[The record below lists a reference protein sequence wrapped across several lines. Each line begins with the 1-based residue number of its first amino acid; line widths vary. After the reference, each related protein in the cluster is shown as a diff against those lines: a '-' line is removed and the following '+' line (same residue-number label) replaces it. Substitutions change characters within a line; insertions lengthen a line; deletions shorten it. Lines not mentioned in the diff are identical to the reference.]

1 MSVITVRQAL
11 NDAMREEMERDESI
25 FIIGC
30 DVGLRGNP
38 FGVTKGLM
46 AQFGEKRVRDAPISE
61 AGFTGLGIGAAA
73 AGMRPIVEILY
84 SDWITLAMD
93 QIVNMAAKMR
103 YMFGGKI
110 ELPLVIRAPFGSG
123 GGIAA
128 QHSQSYEAWFNHI
141 PGLKVVTPFTPY
153 DVKGLLKTAIRDDNP
168 VIFFEHKRF
177 YASEGEVPEEEY
189 TIPFGQAIVRCEG
202 NDVTIV
208 AYSQMA
214 VKAQNAA
221 EELSKDGISCEVID
235 LRTLLPLDYDTVIRS
250 LEKTNRIVVCQEAQ
264 LRGGMASDIVAEII
278 DRGFDL
284 LDAPPVRVGG
294 LNVPMPFNMGLEQMV
309 VPSEENIK
317 SAVRK
322 VLED

>member
-1 MSVITVRQAL
+1 
-11 NDAMREEMERDESI
+11 MREEMERDQSI

-46 AQFGEKRVRDAPISE
+46 ARFGEKRVRDAPISE

-73 AGMRPIVEILY
+73 AGMRPIIEILY

-110 ELPLVIRAPFGSG
+110 QLPLVIRAPFGSG

-128 QHSQSYEAWFNHI
+128 QHSQSFEAWFNHI
-141 PGLKVVTPFTPY
+141 PGLKVVTPITPY
-153 DVKGLLKTAIRDDNP
+153 DVKGLLKSAIRDDNP

-189 TIPFGQAIVRCEG
+189 TIPLGQAAVRREG
-202 NDVTIV
+202 SDVTIV

-250 LEKTNRIVVCQEAQ
+250 LEKTNRIVVCQEAP
-264 LRGGMASDIVAEII
+264 LRGGIASDIVAGII

-284 LDAPPVRVGG
+284 LDAPPIRVGG
-294 LNVPMPFNMGLEQMV
+294 LNVPMPYNMGLEQMV
-309 VPSEENIK
+309 IPSEGKIK
-317 SAVRK
+317 AAVRK

>member
-1 MSVITVRQAL
+1 VSVITVRQAL
-11 NDAMREEMERDESI
+11 SDAMREEMERDESV

-46 AQFGEKRVRDAPISE
+46 ARFGEKRVRDAPISE

-73 AGMRPIVEILY
+73 AGMRPIVEVLY

-110 ELPLVIRAPFGSG
+110 QLPLVIRAPFGSG

-128 QHSQSYEAWFNHI
+128 QHSQSFEAWFNHV
-141 PGLKVVTPFTPY
+141 PGLKVVTPITPY
-153 DVKGLLKTAIRDDNP
+153 DVKGLLKAAIRDDNP

-177 YASEGEVPEEEY
+177 YAYEGEVPEKEY
-189 TIPFGQAIVRCEG
+189 TIPLGQAVVRREG

-208 AYSQMA
+208 AYSQMV

-284 LDAPPVRVGG
+284 LDAPPIRVGG
-294 LNVPMPFNMGLEQMV
+294 LNVPMPYNMGLEQMV
-309 VPSEENIK
+309 IPSEAKIK
-317 SAVRK
+317 AAVRK

>member
-1 MSVITVRQAL
+1 MSVITIRQAL
-11 NDAMREEMERDESI
+11 NDAIREEMERDESI

-141 PGLKVVTPFTPY
+141 PGLKVVTPITPY

-177 YASEGEVPEEEY
+177 YASEGDVPEEEY
-189 TIPFGQAIVRCEG
+189 TIPFGQAVVRWEG